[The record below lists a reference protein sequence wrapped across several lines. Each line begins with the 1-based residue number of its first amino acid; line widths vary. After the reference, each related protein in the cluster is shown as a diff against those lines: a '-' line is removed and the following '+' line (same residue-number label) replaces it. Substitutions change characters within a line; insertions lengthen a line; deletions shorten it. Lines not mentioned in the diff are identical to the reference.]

1 MPPTKQRA
9 QLLVVGGGP
18 AGSSAAWHLAQAGLD
33 VTLVDRARFPRA
45 KPCAEYV
52 SPEGARILN
61 AMGALETLERG
72 TASALTGMEVHAPNG
87 GVIHGEFVARHGF
100 RGFRDRGLGIR
111 REILDTVLLERAR
124 SVGVQVIEQAKVD
137 DVLTDEHGACTGV
150 RLRTEH
156 GVRDV
161 LATMVVGADG
171 LRSIVARRLALAH
184 QSRWPHRVA
193 LVAHYRDVRDI
204 GSLGEMH
211 VTGEGYVGLAAVG
224 DGLTNV
230 ALVVPKSLAHA
241 MSGNPAAYL
250 DAWLARQP
258 ALAPRFSGATRV
270 TPVRATGPFASH
282 AKRAWTDGAML
293 VGDAADFF
301 DPFTGEGIYAALR
314 GGELM
319 TPFAVDAVDARER
332 RNHRASRVALEAYER
347 TRRAEFAG
355 KWRVER
361 LIGAA
366 VAFPSLMNHAARI
379 LGRDRDLA
387 DLLVGVTGN
396 FVPPS
401 EVLSVR
407 TLARLVWPRRKEDS
421 HPTLGTRAV
430 TNAATQPTDPR
441 ALNSLTA
448 SATSL
453 TPASTHPHVH

>member
-1 MPPTKQRA
+1 M
-9 QLLVVGGGP
+9 VVGGGP

-52 SPEGARILN
+52 SPEGARILH
-61 AMGALETLERG
+61 AMGALSTLEAG
-72 TASALTGMEVHAPNG
+72 IGSALTGMAVSAPNG
-87 GVIHGEFVARHGF
+87 GRIHGEFVARHGF
-100 RGFRDRGLGIR
+100 RGFRDLGLGVR
-111 REILDTVLLERAR
+111 REILDTLLLERAR
-124 SVGVQVIEQAKVD
+124 SAGVHVIEQAKVD
-137 DVLTDEHGACTGV
+137 DVLMDGRGGCVGV
-150 RLRTEH
+150 RLRTHE

-161 LATMVVGADG
+161 HATMVIGADG
-171 LRSIVARRLALAH
+171 LRSIVARRLSLAH

-193 LVAHYRDVRDI
+193 LVAHFRGVRDI
-204 GSLGEMH
+204 GTLGEMH
-211 VTGEGYVGLAAVG
+211 VTREGYMGLAAVG

-230 ALVVPKSLAHA
+230 ALVVPKSIARA
-241 MSGNPAAYL
+241 MAGDPAAYL
-250 DAWLARQP
+250 DGWIARQP
-258 ALAPRFSGATRV
+258 ALASRFTRAERA

-282 AKRAWTDGAML
+282 AKRAWADGAML

-319 TPFAVDAVDARER
+319 APFAADAVRAIERGRTSDARQ
-332 RNHRASRVALEAYER
+332 ALKAYEQ

-387 DLLVGVTGN
+387 DLFVGVTGN

-401 EVLSVR
+401 AILSAR
-407 TLARLVWPRRKEDS
+407 TLLRLVWPS
-421 HPTLGTRAV
+421 P
-430 TNAATQPTDPR
+430 
-441 ALNSLTA
+441 S
-448 SATSL
+448 SAQ
-453 TPASTHPHVH
+453 TPPHVH

>member
-1 MPPTKQRA
+1 M
-9 QLLVVGGGP
+9 VVGGGP
-18 AGSSAAWHLAQAGLD
+18 AGSSAAWHLAQAGFD

-52 SPEGARILN
+52 SPEGARILH
-61 AMGALETLERG
+61 AMGALSTLDNG
-72 TASALTGMEVHAPNG
+72 VGSQLTGMVVVAPDG
-87 GVIHGEFVARHGF
+87 GRIHGEFVARHGF
-100 RGFRDRGLGIR
+100 RGFRDRGLGVR
-111 REILDTVLLERAR
+111 REILDTLLLERAR

-137 DVLTDEHGACTGV
+137 DVLTDGRGACVGV
-150 RLRTEH
+150 RLRTPE

-161 LATMVVGADG
+161 HATMVIGADG
-171 LRSIVARRLALAH
+171 LRSVVAKRLSLAH
-184 QSRWPHRVA
+184 RSRWPHRIA
-193 LVAHYRDVRDI
+193 LVAHYRGVRDI
-204 GSLGEMH
+204 GTLGEMH
-211 VTGEGYVGLAAVG
+211 VTREGYVGLAAVG

-241 MSGNPAAYL
+241 MAGDPAAYL
-250 DAWLARQP
+250 DQWIARQP
-258 ALAPRFSGATRV
+258 ALAPRFTHAERA

-301 DPFTGEGIYAALR
+301 DPFTGEGIYTALR

-319 TPFAVDAVDARER
+319 APFAIDAVRAIERGSTRDAR
-332 RNHRASRVALEAYER
+332 HALKGYEQ

-355 KWRVER
+355 KWRVEK

-401 EVLSVR
+401 AVLSAR
-407 TLARLVWPRRKEDS
+407 TLLRLVWPS
-421 HPTLGTRAV
+421 
-430 TNAATQPTDPR
+430 
-441 ALNSLTA
+441 SS
-448 SATSL
+448 SAQ
-453 TPASTHPHVH
+453 TPPHAH